1 MAKRKKHDKHEPK
14 AVRAERGT
22 MHPTP
27 RLRDVDLT
35 AKLADKD
42 EYKSR
47 LEEVRL
53 GLLALQ
59 QRAHE
64 KHERAIFLFE
74 GWDASGKGGAIKRV
88 TACLDPRGFQVHAIG
103 APKPEEQGRH
113 YLYRFFQRL
122 PAPGQWTIFDRSW
135 YGRVLVER
143 VEKLADKDAWK
154 RAYEEIKFFERMLTD
169 DGCKLVKIF
178 LHIDEKEQLER
189 FRAREKDPHKRW
201 KITDEDWRN
210 RKHWK
215 RYEEAIDDMF
225 AHTTT
230 EHAPWHVIA
239 GNYKW
244 YARVRT
250 GEILID
256 SLR

>member
-1 MAKRKKHDKHEPK
+1 MAKKRSDAHRTKV
-14 AVRAERGT
+14 AAAAERGGEGK
-22 MHPTP
+22 PP

-35 AKLADKD
+35 AKLDDKD
-42 EYKSR
+42 EYKTR
-47 LEEVRL
+47 LEKVRL

-59 QRAHE
+59 QRAHD
-64 KHERAIFLFE
+64 KGERAIFVFE
-74 GWDASGKGGAIKRV
+74 GWDASGKGGVIKRI
-88 TACLDPRGFQVHAIG
+88 TACLDPRGFRVHAIG
-103 APKPEEQGRH
+103 APRPEEQGRH

-122 PAPGQWTIFDRSW
+122 PAPGEWTIFDRSW

-143 VEKLADKDAWK
+143 VEKLADKKAWK
-154 RAYEEIKFFERMLTD
+154 RAYDEINFFERMLTD

-178 LHIDEKEQLER
+178 LNIDKKEQLDR
-189 FRAREKDPHKRW
+189 FKAREKDPHKRW

-210 RKHWK
+210 RRHWK
-215 RYEEAIDDMF
+215 QYEEATDDMF
-225 AHTTT
+225 ANTST

-239 GNYKW
+239 ANYKW

-256 SLR
+256 ALR